1 MEVARPRVPPTPH
14 ARALFPKRRQRPSS
28 SAVAL
33 SSTVRLDRPL
43 LGPGRAARPRSH
55 APPEASSEWV
65 GQRAWVGAQP
75 CPLLARG
82 RAGRRRHTPA
92 LGVRRRQRAI
102 GEPPLS
108 TSPPLSRSLPSTSQP
123 ARPARSSVAARAK
136 NGEVDVDAIVKD
148 LQTKWDGVE
157 NKTSVIVYGAGA
169 VVALWL
175 ASSVVSA
182 VNAVPLLPKLL
193 ELVGLGYTAWFTYR
207 YLLFKSA
214 REELLADVQE
224 LKKKITE

>member
-1 MEVARPRVPPTPH
+1 MNTSV
-14 ARALFPKRRQRPSS
+14 FFSF
-28 SAVAL
+28 
-33 SSTVRLDRPL
+33 STL
-43 LGPGRAARPRSH
+43 
-55 APPEASSEWV
+55 
-65 GQRAWVGAQP
+65 
-75 CPLLARG
+75 
-82 RAGRRRHTPA
+82 T
-92 LGVRRRQRAI
+92 
-102 GEPPLS
+102 
-108 TSPPLSRSLPSTSQP
+108 QP
-123 ARPARSSVAARAK
+123 ARPARSSVAVRAQ
-136 NGEVDVDAIVKD
+136 NDVDVDAIVKD

>member
-1 MEVARPRVPPTPH
+1 MRGAS
-14 ARALFPKRRQRPSS
+14 ARAPS
-28 SAVAL
+28 
-33 SSTVRLDRPL
+33 
-43 LGPGRAARPRSH
+43 
-55 APPEASSEWV
+55 
-65 GQRAWVGAQP
+65 
-75 CPLLARG
+75 ARG
-82 RAGRRRHTPA
+82 KKPAGALQQHTLFTLTHFSPSRPPPPPPRPPRALQAPRRPVA
-92 LGVRRRQRAI
+92 VRAQ
-102 GEPPLS
+102 
-108 TSPPLSRSLPSTSQP
+108 
-123 ARPARSSVAARAK
+123 
-136 NGEVDVDAIVKD
+136 NDVDVDAIVKD

-169 VVALWL
+169 VVLLWL

>member
-1 MEVARPRVPPTPH
+1 MRGAT
-14 ARALFPKRRQRPSS
+14 S
-28 SAVAL
+28 
-33 SSTVRLDRPL
+33 PL
-43 LGPGRAARPRSH
+43 
-55 APPEASSEWV
+55 
-65 GQRAWVGAQP
+65 
-75 CPLLARG
+75 
-82 RAGRRRHTPA
+82 TKN
-92 LGVRRRQRAI
+92 
-102 GEPPLS
+102 
-108 TSPPLSRSLPSTSQP
+108 SPPLSPCPSQP
-123 ARPARSSVAARAK
+123 ARPARSSVAVRAQ
-136 NGEVDVDAIVKD
+136 NDVDVDAIVKD

>member
-1 MEVARPRVPPTPH
+1 M
-14 ARALFPKRRQRPSS
+14 
-28 SAVAL
+28 
-33 SSTVRLDRPL
+33 
-43 LGPGRAARPRSH
+43 AARQSD
-55 APPEASSEWV
+55 
-65 GQRAWVGAQP
+65 
-75 CPLLARG
+75 
-82 RAGRRRHTPA
+82 
-92 LGVRRRQRAI
+92 
-102 GEPPLS
+102 
-108 TSPPLSRSLPSTSQP
+108 
-123 ARPARSSVAARAK
+123 
-136 NGEVDVDAIVKD
+136 VDVDAIVKD

-169 VVALWL
+169 VVLLWL